1 MIKLV
6 PVMYSYDNSGNLFLI
21 TLTLF
26 LLIFFVK
33 SACAADTSKEK
44 ELVIL
49 DSDMVEIYDDGMAMA
64 MLALSSKVE
73 LLGVS
78 VVAGNTWVEEG
89 TAFALRQ
96 LEGISRAE
104 TIPVAMGVNHPLRG
118 GRLANMKEERELFGF
133 GRDNWQGAGGYPRPE
148 SWRAVYKNTYRL
160 EPQSAPL
167 GEHAAD
173 FIIEQVKKYPG
184 RVTIAA
190 IGPCGNIAEAVRKA
204 PEIVPLVKRVVYMGG
219 AFFQEGNVTPAAEFN
234 CWFDP
239 EAAKIALR
247 SPFKEQI
254 IVPLDVCEKVK
265 LSAKRYAETE
275 ENIKNPVFLE
285 MVRRNF
291 RYEKF
296 KTEPDY
302 VTYIWDTIVS
312 AIIIDPTVITEEI
325 TLPVDVN
332 DDYSLSYGQMLAFKG
347 GAPRGAQSARI
358 VLSVDEDKL
367 WKMIFEVCR
376 GL

>member
-1 MIKLV
+1 
-6 PVMYSYDNSGNLFLI
+6 MYGYHISGNIF
-21 TLTLF
+21 F
-26 LLIFFVK
+26 VALIFFLSLFVAK
-33 SACAADTSKEK
+33 SAYASGRFVEK

-96 LEGISRAE
+96 LEGIGRAE
-104 TIPVAMGVNHPLRG
+104 TIPVAMGVNHPLSG

-204 PEIVPLVKRVVYMGG
+204 P
-219 AFFQEGNVTPAAEFN
+219 
-234 CWFDP
+234 
-239 EAAKIALR
+239 
-247 SPFKEQI
+247 
-254 IVPLDVCEKVK
+254 
-265 LSAKRYAETE
+265 
-275 ENIKNPVFLE
+275 
-285 MVRRNF
+285 
-291 RYEKF
+291 
-296 KTEPDY
+296 
-302 VTYIWDTIVS
+302 
-312 AIIIDPTVITEEI
+312 
-325 TLPVDVN
+325 
-332 DDYSLSYGQMLAFKG
+332 
-347 GAPRGAQSARI
+347 
-358 VLSVDEDKL
+358 
-367 WKMIFEVCR
+367 
-376 GL
+376 